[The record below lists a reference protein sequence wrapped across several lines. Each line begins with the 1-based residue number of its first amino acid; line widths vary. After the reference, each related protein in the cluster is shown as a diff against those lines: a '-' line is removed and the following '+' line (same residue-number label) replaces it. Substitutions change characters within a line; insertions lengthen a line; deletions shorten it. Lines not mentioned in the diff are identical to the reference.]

1 MGYRSDVK
9 ILFYP
14 DEQKDFPVFK
24 LWLDERLPG
33 EPYEVHSG
41 KYILFERNDVKW
53 YTSYPEVSKFHEAIN
68 ECYTLFDG
76 DEGRPLVHSEFV
88 RIGEESSDIEQDYSP
103 DCDYLLQVQREVIV
117 NIPD

>member
-14 DEQKDFPVFK
+14 DTQEDFHVFK

-33 EPYEVHSG
+33 EPYEVYSG
-41 KYILFERNDVKW
+41 KYVLFEFNDVKW
-53 YTSYPEVSKFHEAIN
+53 YTSYPDVAKFREAIN

-76 DEGRPLVHSEFV
+76 DEGRPLVHHEFV
-88 RIGEESSDIEQDYSP
+88 RIGEESDDIEQEYSP
-103 DCDYLLQVQREVIV
+103 DCSYWLQVHREIIV
-117 NIPD
+117 SIPN